1 MSISPSP
8 VAHELAARI
17 SPALQAQVQARKE
30 DIIRGAGALPSRA
43 AVRIGFSVF
52 LREVPRVV
60 EAGADALLDEFGK
73 LSLAEIA
80 TKVLCHTSAKGVPAH
95 PSLGAELGRR

>member
-1 MSISPSP
+1 MSVSPSP
-8 VAHELAARI
+8 VAHDLAARI
-17 SPALQAQVQARKE
+17 SPELQSQVQARKE
-30 DIIRGAGALPSRA
+30 DIIRSAGALPYRT
-43 AVRIGFSVF
+43 AVRLGFGVF

-80 TKVLCHTSAKGVPAH
+80 AKVLSHTSAKGVPAH
-95 PSLGAELGRR
+95 PSLHAFRR